1 MVRKQPEIRRQ
12 ELLQIATRQFISQ
25 GYDKTSIRS
34 IVGEVGGEIGMFY
47 HHFASK
53 DEIFRA
59 VLEEF
64 NTEYIRRTRALIEKE
79 SGQTFP
85 ELFDRLLEVL
95 ENSLSAYLEMDIEK
109 ADARMLA
116 ILHQNTLTT
125 LRPTIGDMISKYT
138 RSGEISPPS
147 EIDAHIL
154 AQFLLFGISSVL
166 HDRSQTDMTA
176 KNEAVKVLSYRLLG
190 VRLLSD
196 VQERT

>member
-1 MVRKQPEIRRQ
+1 M
-12 ELLQIATRQFISQ
+12 
-25 GYDKTSIRS
+25 
-34 IVGEVGGEIGMFY
+34 
-47 HHFASK
+47 
-53 DEIFRA
+53 
-59 VLEEF
+59 
-64 NTEYIRRTRALIEKE
+64 IEKE